1 MPHSDDSKFLLILEK
16 LSDIGERS
24 ARMEVEQ
31 RNMKEDLEAVKKQDE
46 VQNQLLSEHIRG
58 VETQAARLDNEILV
72 RRSLEQQAADLKSR
86 VDKLEEPS
94 KFLVTAKKY
103 LLYISA
109 TGGAIVAILKWLERL

>member
-94 KFLVTAKKY
+94 KLLATAKKY